1 MPNLDL
7 CLAPTADKGSNCL
20 WLIPIKLRQWITQVG
35 LYLVWWNALASVMR
49 EAFWLGCPINTYF
62 LDWPTA
68 AMYQRSSRGSYKMSG
83 TRVPGNTLKT
93 PFSVPMYLSNVGE
106 FRNFLTLLSCTDHI
120 DQSYGFYFHFIK
132 LTLNCFHFKHTI
144 FCPQLVVFFK
154 RFINNV
160 VGFWPGNCTI
170 LSP

>member
-1 MPNLDL
+1 
-7 CLAPTADKGSNCL
+7 
-20 WLIPIKLRQWITQVG
+20 
-35 LYLVWWNALASVMR
+35 MR

-144 FCPQLVVFFK
+144 FCPQLVDSLIMWWDFDQEIALFCHPKTQYTVIKTFTFD
-154 RFINNV
+154 F
-160 VGFWPGNCTI
+160 
-170 LSP
+170 